1 MLFRTLSVA
10 LGVIARNV
18 IDNAH
23 IGIFG
28 AGFPSHFLRAFLF
41 EYMFMRAFSLC
52 LFTKYDISRIVN

>member
-10 LGVIARNV
+10 LGVIAQNV

-28 AGFPSHFLRAFLF
+28 AGFPPHFLRAFLF